1 MGYMVSDTSSIGY
14 KIFSSVTLS
23 HLMII
28 SNRGEEGSSASTIR
42 KGSRKFARKPDYMTV
57 VQLEKGAELEI
68 VYLETGRPD
77 SSQDKRQRD
86 HKKLI
91 RFSKDS
97 IDTTRKISK
106 LKRVFNISSK
116 RQILSIFAINI
127 AGHVMELYAMRRE
140 SGIYKYCLIEKAP
153 IPLHMTSPSAIYPLI
168 HSLMTLRMAVAC
180 TIYKILHNSNSGDSE
195 HSSGE
200 MAITVSTP
208 KNS

>member
-1 MGYMVSDTSSIGY
+1 M
-14 KIFSSVTLS
+14 
-23 HLMII
+23 
-28 SNRGEEGSSASTIR
+28 TI
-42 KGSRKFARKPDYMTV
+42 
-57 VQLEKGAELEI
+57 VQLEKGAELEV
-68 VYLETGRPD
+68 VYLKTGRPD

-116 RQILSIFAINI
+116 RRILSIFSINI
-127 AGHVMELYAMRRE
+127 AGDVMELYAMRRE
-140 SGIYKYCLIEKAP
+140 LGIYKYCLIEEAL
-153 IPLHMTSPSAIYPLI
+153 ILLHMTSPSAIYSLI
-168 HSLMTLRMAVAC
+168 HSLMILRMAVAY
-180 TIYKILHNSNSGDSE
+180 TIYKILHNSDFKDSK
-195 HSSGE
+195 HISGE